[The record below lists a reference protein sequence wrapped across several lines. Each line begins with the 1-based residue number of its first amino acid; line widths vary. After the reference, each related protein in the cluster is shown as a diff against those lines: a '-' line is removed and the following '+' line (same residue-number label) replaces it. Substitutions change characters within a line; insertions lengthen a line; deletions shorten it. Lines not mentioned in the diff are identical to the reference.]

1 MAVQQD
7 GGAHGEGVRRCRARE
22 SSGAFFSSRSEF
34 FWGKIRAF
42 CPCVPPGAG
51 GHRHRASAA
60 LVPPLL
66 LCLCYCSRA
75 LSLSCVR
82 EVMMSVVHRL
92 TVGWL
97 VDHLSFINQCG
108 YEICDSFACPGGVTL
123 NTSVT
128 STEDCHG
135 SSTFVAT
142 SSSSSGPTHS
152 PENAIE
158 TEGKTAKMRYVFRE
172 EFFDISKPH
181 IVAPPEEQLCQG
193 CPEMSLT
200 EIKVSSNREERQE
213 GTKSGVE
220 DSVASAMKK
229 RKRKCLFN
237 QGELD
242 ALEYHSK
249 VRKLI
254 WEGTLRLVQE
264 GLKSGF
270 LHQRTAE
277 LSCRKNNVPVV
288 CGLAELCEMAKQ
300 FPAVNEGD
308 HQAVYVLEDETSSP
322 EQDLLSCVAEN
333 TSNHAK
339 IIVLMGQKYLVP
351 PKSSF
356 LLSDISCLQPLL
368 NYKKKYD
375 VIVIDP
381 PWENKSVKRSNR
393 YSHLSSWQIKQI
405 PVPTLA
411 APNCLVVTWVTNR
424 QKHLHF
430 VKDELY
436 PHWSVKTLAEWHW
449 VKITRAG
456 EFVLPLDSLH
466 KKPYEVL
473 VLGRVQG
480 DVKEALRKSE
490 GVLPIPE
497 HKLIVSTPCTLHSHK
512 PPLTAVLAEF
522 IKPDV
527 ECLELFARNLQPGW
541 TSWGNEV
548 LKFQHIDYFTLLQ
561 KEN

>member
-1 MAVQQD
+1 
-7 GGAHGEGVRRCRARE
+7 
-22 SSGAFFSSRSEF
+22 
-34 FWGKIRAF
+34 
-42 CPCVPPGAG
+42 
-51 GHRHRASAA
+51 
-60 LVPPLL
+60 
-66 LCLCYCSRA
+66 
-75 LSLSCVR
+75 
-82 EVMMSVVHRL
+82 MSVVHRL
-92 TVGWL
+92 TAGWL

-108 YEICDSFACPGGVTL
+108 YEICDSFAYTGGVTF

-128 STEDCHG
+128 STGDCLAT
-135 SSTFVAT
+135 SASAAT
-142 SSSSSGPTHS
+142 SSLRDDPIPGPGD
-152 PENAIE
+152 AIK
-158 TEGKTAKMRYVFRE
+158 TAGKTAKLRYVFRE

-181 IVAPPEEQLCQG
+181 IAAAPEEQLWQG
-193 CPEMSLT
+193 CPEVGLT
-200 EIKVSSNREERQE
+200 EIKVNS
-213 GTKSGVE
+213 
-220 DSVASAMKK
+220 
-229 RKRKCLFN
+229 
-237 QGELD
+237 
-242 ALEYHSK
+242 

-254 WEGTLRLVQE
+254 WEGTLHLVQE
-264 GLKSGF
+264 GLKCGF
-270 LHQRTAE
+270 LHRTTAE
-277 LSCRKNNVPVV
+277 LSCRKNVIPGHVG

-300 FPAVNEGD
+300 FPAVNESD
-308 HQAVYVLEDETSSP
+308 HQAVRALDDETSIP
-322 EQDLLSCVAEN
+322 EQDLLSCVTEN
-333 TSNHAK
+333 SSNCAK
-339 IIVLMGQKYLVP
+339 IVVLMGQKYLVP

-405 PVPTLA
+405 PVPALA

-424 QKHLHF
+424 QKHIRF

-480 DVKEALRKSE
+480 DVKEALRKPE
-490 GVLPIPE
+490 DVLPIPD
-497 HKLIVSTPCTLHSHK
+497 HKLIVSMPCSLHSHK

-548 LKFQHIDYFTLLQ
+548 LKFQHVDYFTLLQ
-561 KEN
+561 NEN

>member
-1 MAVQQD
+1 
-7 GGAHGEGVRRCRARE
+7 
-22 SSGAFFSSRSEF
+22 
-34 FWGKIRAF
+34 
-42 CPCVPPGAG
+42 
-51 GHRHRASAA
+51 
-60 LVPPLL
+60 
-66 LCLCYCSRA
+66 
-75 LSLSCVR
+75 
-82 EVMMSVVHRL
+82 MSVVHQL
-92 TVGWL
+92 TAGWL

-108 YEICDSFACPGGVTL
+108 YEICDSSAYPGGVAL
-123 NTSVT
+123 NTSVA
-128 STEDCHG
+128 SAEDCHAT
-135 SSTFVAT
+135 STFAAA
-142 SSSSSGPTHS
+142 SSSRESPIPGPV
-152 PENAIE
+152 IE
-158 TEGKTAKMRYVFRE
+158 TDGKPAKMRYVFRE
-172 EFFDISKPH
+172 EFFDVSKPR
-181 IVAPPEEQLCQG
+181 IAAPPEEQLCQG
-193 CPEMSLT
+193 CPEVSLI
-200 EIKVSSNREERQE
+200 EIKANSNREEHQE
-213 GTKSGVE
+213 GTKSG
-220 DSVASAMKK
+220 K
-229 RKRKCLFN
+229 RKRKCVFN

-254 WEGTLRLVQE
+254 WEGTLHLVQE
-264 GLKSGF
+264 GLRSGF
-270 LHQRTAE
+270 LHCATAE
-277 LSCRKNNVPVV
+277 LSCRKNIVPGNPG

-300 FPAVNEGD
+300 FPAVSESD
-308 HQAVYVLEDETSSP
+308 HQAVHVLDDETSIP
-322 EQDLLSCVAEN
+322 EQDLLSCVTEN
-333 TSNHAK
+333 SSNYAK
-339 IIVLMGQKYLVP
+339 IVVLMGQKYLVP

-393 YSHLSSWQIKQI
+393 YSYLSSWQIKQI
-405 PVPTLA
+405 PVPALA
-411 APNCLVVTWVTNR
+411 APDCLVVTWVTNR
-424 QKHLHF
+424 QKHLRF

-436 PHWSVKTLAEWHW
+436 PYWSVKTLAEWHW

-473 VLGRVQG
+473 VLGKVQG
-480 DVKEALRKSE
+480 DEKEALRKYDE
-490 GVLPIPE
+490 VLPVPE
-497 HKLIVSTPCTLHSHK
+497 HKLIVSIPCSLHSHK

-561 KEN
+561 NK

>member
-1 MAVQQD
+1 
-7 GGAHGEGVRRCRARE
+7 
-22 SSGAFFSSRSEF
+22 
-34 FWGKIRAF
+34 
-42 CPCVPPGAG
+42 
-51 GHRHRASAA
+51 
-60 LVPPLL
+60 
-66 LCLCYCSRA
+66 
-75 LSLSCVR
+75 
-82 EVMMSVVHRL
+82 MSVVHRL
-92 TVGWL
+92 TAGWL

-108 YEICDSFACPGGVTL
+108 YEICDSFAYPGDVAL

-128 STEDCHG
+128 SIGDSHAT
-135 SSTFVAT
+135 STSAAT
-142 SSSSSGPTHS
+142 SSSRHGPGN
-152 PENAIE
+152 EIG
-158 TEGKTAKMRYVFRE
+158 TEGKRAKKRYVFRE

-181 IVAPPEEQLCQG
+181 IAAAPKEPLWQG
-193 CPEMSLT
+193 CPEVCLT
-200 EIKVSSNREERQE
+200 E
-213 GTKSGVE
+213 
-220 DSVASAMKK
+220 K
-229 RKRKCLFN
+229 RKRKCAFN

-254 WEGTLRLVQE
+254 WEGTLHLVQE

-270 LHQRTAE
+270 LHHPTAE
-277 LSCRKNNVPVV
+277 LGCRKNVV
-288 CGLAELCEMAKQ
+288 SGHVGCGLAELCEMAKQ
-300 FPAVNEGD
+300 FPAVNESD
-308 HQAVYVLEDETSSP
+308 HPAVHVLNDEASIP
-322 EQDLLSCVAEN
+322 EQALLSCVTEN
-333 TSNHAK
+333 SSNCAK
-339 IIVLMGQKYLVP
+339 IVMLMGQKYLVP

-356 LLSDISCLQPLL
+356 LLSDISCLQSLL

-405 PVPTLA
+405 PVPALA

-430 VKDELY
+430 VKNELY

-490 GVLPIPE
+490 DVLPIPE
-497 HKLIVSTPCTLHSHK
+497 HKLIVSIPCSLHSHK
-512 PPLTAVLAEF
+512 PPLSAVLAEF
-522 IKPDV
+522 IRPDV

-561 KEN
+561 NE

>member
-1 MAVQQD
+1 
-7 GGAHGEGVRRCRARE
+7 
-22 SSGAFFSSRSEF
+22 
-34 FWGKIRAF
+34 
-42 CPCVPPGAG
+42 
-51 GHRHRASAA
+51 
-60 LVPPLL
+60 
-66 LCLCYCSRA
+66 
-75 LSLSCVR
+75 
-82 EVMMSVVHRL
+82 MSVVHRL

-108 YEICDSFACPGGVTL
+108 YEICDSFTCPDGVTL
-123 NTSVT
+123 STPVT
-128 STEDCHG
+128 STEGCRG

-142 SSSSSGPTHS
+142 FSSNSGPTHS
-152 PENAIE
+152 PEDATE
-158 TEGKTAKMRYVFRE
+158 TEGKTAKLKYVFRE
-172 EFFDISKPH
+172 EFFDMSKPH

-200 EIKVSSNREERQE
+200 EI
-213 GTKSGVE
+213 
-220 DSVASAMKK
+220 KK

-254 WEGTLRLVQE
+254 WEGTLHLVQE

-277 LSCRKNNVPVV
+277 RSCRKNNVPVV

-308 HQAVYVLEDETSSP
+308 HPAVYVLEEETSSP
-322 EQDLLSCVAEN
+322 EQDLLSCVTEN

-436 PHWSVKTLAEWHW
+436 PHWSVKILAEWHW

-480 DVKEALRKSE
+480 DVKEALRTSE

-497 HKLIVSTPCTLHSHK
+497 HKLIVSIPCTLHSHK

-548 LKFQHIDYFTLLQ
+548 LKFQHIDYFTLVQ
-561 KEN
+561 KE

>member
-1 MAVQQD
+1 
-7 GGAHGEGVRRCRARE
+7 
-22 SSGAFFSSRSEF
+22 
-34 FWGKIRAF
+34 
-42 CPCVPPGAG
+42 
-51 GHRHRASAA
+51 
-60 LVPPLL
+60 
-66 LCLCYCSRA
+66 
-75 LSLSCVR
+75 
-82 EVMMSVVHRL
+82 MSVVHRL
-92 TVGWL
+92 TAGWL

-108 YEICDSFACPGGVTL
+108 YEICDSFAYPGSVTL

-128 STEDCHG
+128 STGDCHAT
-135 SSTFVAT
+135 STFAAT
-142 SSSSSGPTHS
+142 FSSRGDPIPGS
-152 PENAIE
+152 AIE
-158 TEGKTAKMRYVFRE
+158 TEAKTGKTRYVFRE
-172 EFFDISKPH
+172 EFFDVSKPH
-181 IVAPPEEQLCQG
+181 IAAAPEEQLWQG
-193 CPEMSLT
+193 CPEVRVFFFHCLL
-200 EIKVSSNREERQE
+200 ILQ
-213 GTKSGVE
+213 
-220 DSVASAMKK
+220 K
-229 RKRKCLFN
+229 RKRKCVFN

-254 WEGTLRLVQE
+254 WEGTLHLVQE

-270 LHQRTAE
+270 LHHTTAE
-277 LSCRKNNVPVV
+277 LSCRKNVVPGHIG

-300 FPAVNEGD
+300 FSAVNESD
-308 HQAVYVLEDETSSP
+308 DQAVCVLDDETSTP
-322 EQDLLSCVAEN
+322 EQDLLSCVTEN
-333 TSNHAK
+333 SSNCAK
-339 IIVLMGQKYLVP
+339 IVVLLGQKYLVP

-405 PVPTLA
+405 PVPALA

-424 QKHLHF
+424 QKHLRF

-480 DVKEALRKSE
+480 DVKEVLRKSE
-490 GVLPIPE
+490 DVLPIPE
-497 HKLIVSTPCTLHSHK
+497 HKLIVSIPCSLHSHK

-548 LKFQHIDYFTLLQ
+548 LKFQHTDYFTLLQ
-561 KEN
+561 NE

>member
-1 MAVQQD
+1 
-7 GGAHGEGVRRCRARE
+7 
-22 SSGAFFSSRSEF
+22 
-34 FWGKIRAF
+34 
-42 CPCVPPGAG
+42 
-51 GHRHRASAA
+51 
-60 LVPPLL
+60 
-66 LCLCYCSRA
+66 
-75 LSLSCVR
+75 
-82 EVMMSVVHRL
+82 MSVIHRL
-92 TVGWL
+92 AAGWL

-108 YEICDSFACPGGVTL
+108 YEICDSFAYPGDATL
-123 NTSVT
+123 DTSVT
-128 STEDCHG
+128 SAGDYHAT
-135 SSTFVAT
+135 STFAAT
-142 SSSSSGPTHS
+142 SSSRDGPIPNLGHV
-152 PENAIE
+152 IE
-158 TEGKTAKMRYVFRE
+158 TEGKAAKTRYVFRE
-172 EFFDISKPH
+172 EFFDVSKPH
-181 IVAPPEEQLCQG
+181 IAVAPEKQLCQG
-193 CPEMSLT
+193 CPEVCLVGFFLSLW
-200 EIKVSSNREERQE
+200 SNMDFFFFFHCLLILQ
-213 GTKSGVE
+213 
-220 DSVASAMKK
+220 K
-229 RKRKCLFN
+229 RKRKCVFN

-254 WEGTLRLVQE
+254 CEGTLHLVKE

-270 LHQRTAE
+270 LHCATAE
-277 LSCRKNNVPVV
+277 LSCRKNFVPGHIG

-300 FPAVNEGD
+300 FPAVNESD
-308 HQAVYVLEDETSSP
+308 HQAVRVLDDETSIP
-322 EQDLLSCVAEN
+322 EQDLLSCVTEN
-333 TSNHAK
+333 SSNYAK
-339 IIVLMGQKYLVP
+339 IVVLMGQKYLVP

-356 LLSDISCLQPLL
+356 LLSDVSCLQPLL

-393 YSHLSSWQIKQI
+393 YSYLSSWQIKQI
-405 PVPTLA
+405 PVPALA

-424 QKHLHF
+424 QKHLRF

-449 VKITRAG
+449 VKITKAG

-480 DVKEALRKSE
+480 DMKEVLRKSE
-490 GVLPIPE
+490 DVLPVPE
-497 HKLIVSTPCTLHSHK
+497 HKLIVSVPCSLHSHK

-522 IKPDV
+522 IKSDV

-561 KEN
+561 NE

>member
-1 MAVQQD
+1 
-7 GGAHGEGVRRCRARE
+7 
-22 SSGAFFSSRSEF
+22 
-34 FWGKIRAF
+34 
-42 CPCVPPGAG
+42 
-51 GHRHRASAA
+51 
-60 LVPPLL
+60 
-66 LCLCYCSRA
+66 
-75 LSLSCVR
+75 
-82 EVMMSVVHRL
+82 MSVVHRL

-108 YEICDSFACPGGVTL
+108 YEICNSFAYPDGVAL

-128 STEDCHG
+128 STRDCHPT
-135 SSTFVAT
+135 STFAAT
-142 SSSSSGPTHS
+142 SSRDGPI
-152 PENAIE
+152 PGPGDAIE
-158 TEGKTAKMRYVFRE
+158 TEGRPARTRYVFRE
-172 EFFDISKPH
+172 EFFDVSKPH
-181 IVAPPEEQLCQG
+181 IAAAPEEQLWQG
-193 CPEMSLT
+193 CPEAIIFFFFHCLLF
-200 EIKVSSNREERQE
+200 VQ
-213 GTKSGVE
+213 
-220 DSVASAMKK
+220 K
-229 RKRKCLFN
+229 RKRKCVFN

-242 ALEYHSK
+242 ALQYHSK

-270 LHQRTAE
+270 LQRTIAE
-277 LSCRKNNVPVV
+277 PSCRKNAVPGCID

-300 FPAVNEGD
+300 FAAVNESD
-308 HQAVYVLEDETSSP
+308 HQAVHVLDDETSIP
-322 EQDLLSCVAEN
+322 EQDLLSCVTEN
-333 TSNHAK
+333 ISNCAK
-339 IIVLMGQKYLVP
+339 IVELMGQKYLVP

-368 NYKKKYD
+368 NYKKKYG

-381 PWENKSVKRSNR
+381 PWENKSVKRSSR
-393 YSHLSSWQIKQI
+393 YSYLSSCQIKQI
-405 PVPTLA
+405 PVPALA

-449 VKITRAG
+449 VKITGSG
-456 EFVLPLDSLH
+456 EFVFPLDSLH

-480 DVKEALRKSE
+480 DIKETLRKSE
-490 GVLPIPE
+490 DELPIPE
-497 HKLIVSTPCTLHSHK
+497 HKLIVSIPCSLHSHK
-512 PPLTAVLAEF
+512 PPLSVVLAEF
-522 IKPDV
+522 LKPDV

-548 LKFQHIDYFTLLQ
+548 LKFQRIDYFTVLQ
-561 KEN
+561 NG

>member
-1 MAVQQD
+1 
-7 GGAHGEGVRRCRARE
+7 
-22 SSGAFFSSRSEF
+22 
-34 FWGKIRAF
+34 
-42 CPCVPPGAG
+42 
-51 GHRHRASAA
+51 
-60 LVPPLL
+60 
-66 LCLCYCSRA
+66 
-75 LSLSCVR
+75 
-82 EVMMSVVHRL
+82 MSVVHRL
-92 TVGWL
+92 TEGWL

-108 YEICDSFACPGGVTL
+108 YELCDSFAHPGGVTC

-128 STEDCHG
+128 STEDCH
-135 SSTFVAT
+135 STTFAAT
-142 SSSSSGPTHS
+142 PSSSDGPIYS
-152 PENAIE
+152 PGDAIE
-158 TEGKTAKMRYVFRE
+158 TGGKTAKVRYVFRK

-181 IVAPPEEQLCQG
+181 IAAAPEEQLCQG
-193 CPEMSLT
+193 CPEVSL
-200 EIKVSSNREERQE
+200 IFFSPFSPSWNDMDLCVCFLLILQ
-213 GTKSGVE
+213 
-220 DSVASAMKK
+220 K
-229 RKRKCLFN
+229 RRRKCVFN

-254 WEGTLRLVQE
+254 WEGSLHLVQE

-270 LHQRTAE
+270 LHHTTAK
-277 LSCRKNNVPVV
+277 LSCRKNNVPQRIA

-300 FPAVNEGD
+300 FPAVNGSG
-308 HQAVYVLEDETSSP
+308 HQAVRVLEDETSSA
-322 EQDLLSCVAEN
+322 EQDLLSCVTEN
-333 TSNHAK
+333 SSNCAK

-356 LLSDISCLQPLL
+356 LLSDISYLQPLL

-393 YSHLSSWQIKQI
+393 YSHLSSWQVKQI
-405 PVPTLA
+405 PVPALA

-424 QKHLHF
+424 QKHLRF

-436 PHWSVKTLAEWHW
+436 PHWLVKTLAEWHW
-449 VKITRAG
+449 VKITTAG

-490 GVLPIPE
+490 AVLPIPE
-497 HKLIVSTPCTLHSHK
+497 HKLIVSIPCSLHSHK
-512 PPLTAVLAEF
+512 PPLA
-522 IKPDV
+522 
-527 ECLELFARNLQPGW
+527 GM
-541 TSWGNEV
+541 
-548 LKFQHIDYFTLLQ
+548 
-561 KEN
+561 

>member
-1 MAVQQD
+1 
-7 GGAHGEGVRRCRARE
+7 
-22 SSGAFFSSRSEF
+22 
-34 FWGKIRAF
+34 
-42 CPCVPPGAG
+42 
-51 GHRHRASAA
+51 
-60 LVPPLL
+60 
-66 LCLCYCSRA
+66 
-75 LSLSCVR
+75 
-82 EVMMSVVHRL
+82 MSVVHRL
-92 TVGWL
+92 AAGWL

-108 YEICDSFACPGGVTL
+108 YEICDPFAYPGGVTL

-128 STEDCHG
+128 SAGRFRAT
-135 SSTFVAT
+135 SAT
-142 SSSSSGPTHS
+142 SSSGDGPIPD
-152 PENAIE
+152 PEIVVEAQS
-158 TEGKTAKMRYVFRE
+158 KTAKPRYMFRE
-172 EFFDISKPH
+172 EFFDILKPH
-181 IVAPPEEQLCQG
+181 IAAAPEDQLWQG
-193 CPEMSLT
+193 CPGMNLT
-200 EIKVSSNREERQE
+200 EI
-213 GTKSGVE
+213 
-220 DSVASAMKK
+220 KK
-229 RKRKCLFN
+229 RKRKCVFN

-242 ALEYHSK
+242 ALEYHSN

-254 WEGTLRLVQE
+254 WEGTLHLVQE

-270 LHQRTAE
+270 LRCRAAE
-277 LSCRKNNVPVV
+277 PSCRKNVIPRHIV

-300 FPAVNEGD
+300 FPAVNESD
-308 HQAVYVLEDETSSP
+308 HQAVYVLGDETSIP
-322 EQDLLSCVAEN
+322 EQDLLSCVTEN
-333 TSNHAK
+333 SSNSAK
-339 IIVLMGQKYLVP
+339 IVVLMGQKYLVP

-405 PVPTLA
+405 PVPALA

-424 QKHLHF
+424 QKHLRF

-449 VKITRAG
+449 VKITRDG

-480 DVKEALRKSE
+480 DIKEASRKSE
-490 GVLPIPE
+490 EILPVPE
-497 HKLIVSTPCTLHSHK
+497 HKLIVSIPCSLHSHK
-512 PPLTAVLAEF
+512 PPLAAVLAEF

-561 KEN
+561 NK

>member
-1 MAVQQD
+1 
-7 GGAHGEGVRRCRARE
+7 
-22 SSGAFFSSRSEF
+22 
-34 FWGKIRAF
+34 
-42 CPCVPPGAG
+42 
-51 GHRHRASAA
+51 
-60 LVPPLL
+60 
-66 LCLCYCSRA
+66 
-75 LSLSCVR
+75 
-82 EVMMSVVHRL
+82 MSVVHRL
-92 TVGWL
+92 TAGWL
-97 VDHLSFINQCG
+97 LDHLSFINQCG
-108 YEICDSFACPGGVTL
+108 YEICDSFAYPGGVTL

-128 STEDCHG
+128 PTGDCHATC
-135 SSTFVAT
+135 TFAAT
-142 SSSSSGPTHS
+142 SSKDGPI
-152 PENAIE
+152 PGPGDQIE
-158 TEGKTAKMRYVFRE
+158 TEIKRAKMKYVFRE

-181 IVAPPEEQLCQG
+181 IAAAPEEQLWQG
-193 CPEMSLT
+193 CPEVRFLFHFLL
-200 EIKVSSNREERQE
+200 ILQ
-213 GTKSGVE
+213 
-220 DSVASAMKK
+220 K
-229 RKRKCLFN
+229 RKRKSVFN

-270 LHQRTAE
+270 LHHTMAE
-277 LSCRKNNVPVV
+277 LNFRKNIVPGHIG

-300 FPAVNEGD
+300 FPDVNESD
-308 HQAVYVLEDETSSP
+308 HQAVHVLDNEISIP
-322 EQDLLSCVAEN
+322 EQDLLSCVTEN
-333 TSNHAK
+333 SSNCAK
-339 IIVLMGQKYLVP
+339 IVVLMGQKYLVP

-381 PWENKSVKRSNR
+381 PWENKSIKRSNR

-405 PVPTLA
+405 PIPALA
-411 APNCLVVTWVTNR
+411 VPNCLVVTWVTNR
-424 QKHLHF
+424 QKHLRF

-473 VLGRVQG
+473 VLGRLQG
-480 DVKEALRKSE
+480 NVKEALRKSE
-490 GVLPIPE
+490 DVLPIPE
-497 HKLIVSTPCTLHSHK
+497 HKLIVSIPCSLHSHK

-522 IKPDV
+522 VKPDV

-548 LKFQHIDYFTLLQ
+548 LKFQHTDYFTLLQ
-561 KEN
+561 NE

>member
-1 MAVQQD
+1 
-7 GGAHGEGVRRCRARE
+7 
-22 SSGAFFSSRSEF
+22 
-34 FWGKIRAF
+34 
-42 CPCVPPGAG
+42 
-51 GHRHRASAA
+51 
-60 LVPPLL
+60 
-66 LCLCYCSRA
+66 
-75 LSLSCVR
+75 
-82 EVMMSVVHRL
+82 MSVVHRL

-108 YEICDSFACPGGVTL
+108 YEICGSFAHPGGVTP
-123 NTSVT
+123 NISAT
-128 STEDCHG
+128 STEDYD
-135 SSTFVAT
+135 SISAFAAT
-142 SSSSSGPTHS
+142 PSSSDGPS
-152 PENAIE
+152 YGPGSAVE
-158 TEGKTAKMRYVFRE
+158 TEGKKEKTRYVFRE

-181 IVAPPEEQLCQG
+181 IAAAPEEQLCQG
-193 CPEMSLT
+193 CPEVCLT
-200 EIKVSSNREERQE
+200 YGFCCCWFLLILQKC
-213 GTKSGVE
+213 
-220 DSVASAMKK
+220 
-229 RKRKCLFN
+229 KRKCGFN

-254 WEGTLRLVQE
+254 WKGTLDLVQE

-270 LHQRTAE
+270 LHHTTAK
-277 LSCRKNNVPVV
+277 LSCRKNNVPQCIV

-300 FPAVNEGD
+300 FPAVNESD
-308 HQAVYVLEDETSSP
+308 HQSVHVLEGETSSA
-322 EQDLLSCVAEN
+322 EQDLLSCVVEN
-333 TSNHAK
+333 SSNCAK

-351 PKSSF
+351 PRSSF

-393 YSHLSSWQIKQI
+393 YSYLSSWQIKQI
-405 PVPTLA
+405 PVPALA

-424 QKHLHF
+424 QKHLRF

-449 VKITRAG
+449 VKITTAG

-473 VLGRVQG
+473 ILGRVQG

-490 GVLPIPE
+490 GVHPIPE
-497 HKLIVSTPCTLHSHK
+497 HQLIVSIPCSLHSHK
-512 PPLTAVLAEF
+512 PPLAAVLAEF

-548 LKFQHIDYFTLLQ
+548 LKFQHIDYFTLL
-561 KEN
+561 ENE

>member
-1 MAVQQD
+1 
-7 GGAHGEGVRRCRARE
+7 
-22 SSGAFFSSRSEF
+22 
-34 FWGKIRAF
+34 
-42 CPCVPPGAG
+42 
-51 GHRHRASAA
+51 
-60 LVPPLL
+60 
-66 LCLCYCSRA
+66 
-75 LSLSCVR
+75 
-82 EVMMSVVHRL
+82 MSVVHCV
-92 TVGWL
+92 TEGWL
-97 VDHLSFINQCG
+97 VDHLSFINRCG
-108 YEICDSFACPGGVTL
+108 YELWDSSAHPAAVTR
-123 NTSVT
+123 SAAVT
-128 STEDCHG
+128 PAADCHG
-135 SSTFVAT
+135 TSAFAAT
-142 SSSSSGPTHS
+142 SSSSHGP
-152 PENAIE
+152 PYGPGDAIE
-158 TEGKTAKMRYVFRE
+158 TEGKSTKMRYVFRE
-172 EFFDISKPH
+172 EFFDISEPH
-181 IVAPPEEQLCQG
+181 IAAAPEERLCQA
-193 CPEMSLT
+193 CSEVALT
-200 EIKVSSNREERQE
+200 AIKANSNREEHQE
-213 GTKSGVE
+213 GAKSDTG
-220 DSVASAMKK
+220 DSVASARKK
-229 RKRKCLFN
+229 RKRKCVFN
-237 QGELD
+237 QGEVD

-249 VRKLI
+249 IRKLI
-254 WEGTLRLVQE
+254 WEGTLHLVQE

-270 LHQRTAE
+270 LRPTAGF
-277 LSCRKNNVPVV
+277 SCRKNDVPGHII

-300 FPAVNEGD
+300 FPAVNESD
-308 HQAVYVLEDETSSP
+308 HQAVHVLEDGTSSP
-322 EQDLLSCVAEN
+322 EQDLLSCVTEN
-333 TSNHAK
+333 SSNHTK

-393 YSHLSSWQIKQI
+393 YCHLSPWQIKQI
-405 PVPTLA
+405 PVPALA

-430 VKDELY
+430 LKDELY

-449 VKITRAG
+449 VKITKAG

-480 DVKEALRKSE
+480 DVKETLRKSE

-497 HKLIVSTPCTLHSHK
+497 HKLIVSIPCSLHSHK
-512 PPLTAVLAEF
+512 PPLAAVLAEF
-522 IKPDV
+522 VKPDV

-561 KEN
+561 NE

>member
-1 MAVQQD
+1 
-7 GGAHGEGVRRCRARE
+7 
-22 SSGAFFSSRSEF
+22 
-34 FWGKIRAF
+34 
-42 CPCVPPGAG
+42 
-51 GHRHRASAA
+51 
-60 LVPPLL
+60 
-66 LCLCYCSRA
+66 
-75 LSLSCVR
+75 
-82 EVMMSVVHRL
+82 MSVVHRL
-92 TVGWL
+92 TEGWL

-108 YEICDSFACPGGVTL
+108 YEICDSFAHPGGVTQ

-128 STEDCHG
+128 STEDCH
-135 SSTFVAT
+135 SISAFAAT
-142 SSSSSGPTHS
+142 PSSSDGP
-152 PENAIE
+152 PYGPGDARE
-158 TEGKTAKMRYVFRE
+158 TEGKRTKMRYVFRD

-181 IVAPPEEQLCQG
+181 IAAAPEEQLCQG
-193 CPEMSLT
+193 YVCYFSLLFHCGM
-200 EIKVSSNREERQE
+200 IRIFCCCFLLILQ
-213 GTKSGVE
+213 
-220 DSVASAMKK
+220 K
-229 RKRKCLFN
+229 RKRKCVFN

-249 VRKLI
+249 VRNLI
-254 WEGTLRLVQE
+254 WEGTLHLVQE

-270 LHQRTAE
+270 LHHTTAKF
-277 LSCRKNNVPVV
+277 SCRKNNVPQHIV

-300 FPAVNEGD
+300 FPAVNESD
-308 HQAVYVLEDETSSP
+308 HQAICVLEEEASSA
-322 EQDLLSCVAEN
+322 EQDLLSCVMEN
-333 TSNHAK
+333 SSNCAK

-405 PVPTLA
+405 PVPALA
-411 APNCLVVTWVTNR
+411 APNCLVVMWVTNR
-424 QKHLHF
+424 QKHLRF

-449 VKITRAG
+449 VKITTTG

-480 DVKEALRKSE
+480 DVKEALRKSDD
-490 GVLPIPE
+490 VLPIPE
-497 HKLIVSTPCTLHSHK
+497 HQLIVSIPCSLHSHK
-512 PPLTAVLAEF
+512 PPLAAVLAEF

-548 LKFQHIDYFTLLQ
+548 LKFQHVDYFTLLQ
-561 KEN
+561 NE

>member
-1 MAVQQD
+1 
-7 GGAHGEGVRRCRARE
+7 
-22 SSGAFFSSRSEF
+22 
-34 FWGKIRAF
+34 
-42 CPCVPPGAG
+42 
-51 GHRHRASAA
+51 
-60 LVPPLL
+60 
-66 LCLCYCSRA
+66 
-75 LSLSCVR
+75 
-82 EVMMSVVHRL
+82 MSVVHRL
-92 TVGWL
+92 TAGWL

-108 YEICDSFACPGGVTL
+108 YEISDSFAHPGGVTYS
-123 NTSVT
+123 TSVT
-128 STEDCHG
+128 STEDCH
-135 SSTFVAT
+135 SVSTFAAT
-142 SSSSSGPTHS
+142 PSSSDGSPYGPGD
-152 PENAIE
+152 AIE
-158 TEGKTAKMRYVFRE
+158 TEGKRARMRYVFRE
-172 EFFDISKPH
+172 EFFDVSKPH
-181 IVAPPEEQLCQG
+181 IPAAPEEQLCQG
-193 CPEMSLT
+193 CPE
-200 EIKVSSNREERQE
+200 VSIFFSFCCCFLLILQ
-213 GTKSGVE
+213 
-220 DSVASAMKK
+220 K
-229 RKRKCLFN
+229 RKRKCVFN

-254 WEGTLRLVQE
+254 WEGTLHLVQE

-270 LHQRTAE
+270 LHHSTAK
-277 LSCRKNNVPVV
+277 LSCRKNNVPQHIV

-300 FPAVNEGD
+300 FPSVNESD
-308 HQAVYVLEDETSSP
+308 HQAVYVLEEETSSA
-322 EQDLLSCVAEN
+322 EQDLLSCVTEN
-333 TSNHAK
+333 SSNCAK

-405 PVPTLA
+405 PVPALA

-424 QKHLHF
+424 QKHLRF

-449 VKITRAG
+449 VKITTAG

-497 HKLIVSTPCTLHSHK
+497 HQLIVSIPCNLHSHK
-512 PPLTAVLAEF
+512 PPLAAVLAEF

-548 LKFQHIDYFTLLQ
+548 LKFQHIDYFTLVQ
-561 KEN
+561 NE

>member
-1 MAVQQD
+1 
-7 GGAHGEGVRRCRARE
+7 
-22 SSGAFFSSRSEF
+22 
-34 FWGKIRAF
+34 
-42 CPCVPPGAG
+42 
-51 GHRHRASAA
+51 
-60 LVPPLL
+60 
-66 LCLCYCSRA
+66 
-75 LSLSCVR
+75 
-82 EVMMSVVHRL
+82 MSVVHRL
-92 TVGWL
+92 TAGWL

-108 YEICDSFACPGGVTL
+108 YEVCDSFTYPGGVSFTA
-123 NTSVT
+123 SVT
-128 STEDCHG
+128 SVGDCHA
-135 SSTFVAT
+135 STFAAA
-142 SSSSSGPTHS
+142 SSLRDGPTHGLGDV
-152 PENAIE
+152 IE
-158 TEGKTAKMRYVFRE
+158 TEGKTATKRYVFRE
-172 EFFDISKPH
+172 EFFDIFKPH
-181 IVAPPEEQLCQG
+181 IAGGPEEQLWQG
-193 CPEMSLT
+193 YPEVSLKEVT
-200 EIKVSSNREERQE
+200 
-213 GTKSGVE
+213 
-220 DSVASAMKK
+220 K
-229 RKRKCLFN
+229 RKRKCVFN

-270 LHQRTAE
+270 LHRATAE
-277 LSCRKNNVPVV
+277 LSCRKNVVPGHIS
-288 CGLAELCEMAKQ
+288 CGLAGLCEMAKQ
-300 FPAVNEGD
+300 LPAVDESN
-308 HQAVYVLEDETSSP
+308 HQAVHLLDDEASVP
-322 EQDLLSCVAEN
+322 EQDLLSCVTEN
-333 TSNHAK
+333 SSSSAK
-339 IIVLMGQKYLVP
+339 IVVLMGQKYLVP

-393 YSHLSSWQIKQI
+393 YSYLSSWQIKQI
-405 PVPTLA
+405 PVRALA
-411 APNCLVVTWVTNR
+411 ASNCLVVTWVTNR
-424 QKHLHF
+424 QKHLRF

-449 VKITRAG
+449 VKITRTG

-473 VLGRVQG
+473 ILGRVQG

-490 GVLPIPE
+490 DVLPIPE
-497 HKLIVSTPCTLHSHK
+497 HKLIVSIPCSLHSHK

-561 KEN
+561 NE

>member
-1 MAVQQD
+1 
-7 GGAHGEGVRRCRARE
+7 
-22 SSGAFFSSRSEF
+22 
-34 FWGKIRAF
+34 
-42 CPCVPPGAG
+42 
-51 GHRHRASAA
+51 
-60 LVPPLL
+60 
-66 LCLCYCSRA
+66 
-75 LSLSCVR
+75 
-82 EVMMSVVHRL
+82 MSVVHRL
-92 TVGWL
+92 TAGWL

-108 YEICDSFACPGGVTL
+108 YDICDSCAYPGGVTL
-123 NTSVT
+123 NTSVACVGGCCAT
-128 STEDCHG
+128 ST
-135 SSTFVAT
+135 FAAT
-142 SSSSSGPTHS
+142 SSSRDGPI
-152 PENAIE
+152 PGPANLIE
-158 TEGKTAKMRYVFRE
+158 TEGETSKKRYVFRK
-172 EFFDISKPH
+172 EFFDVSKPH
-181 IVAPPEEQLCQG
+181 IAAAPEEQLWQG
-193 CPEMSLT
+193 CPEVGLT
-200 EIKVSSNREERQE
+200 
-213 GTKSGVE
+213 
-220 DSVASAMKK
+220 KK
-229 RKRKCLFN
+229 RKRKCVFN

-254 WEGTLRLVQE
+254 WEGTLHLVQE

-270 LHQRTAE
+270 LHCTAAE
-277 LSCRKNNVPVV
+277 LSCRKNVVPGHIG
-288 CGLAELCEMAKQ
+288 CDLAELCEMAKQ
-300 FPAVNEGD
+300 LPAVNESD
-308 HQAVYVLEDETSSP
+308 HQAVHLLDDETSMS
-322 EQDLLSCVAEN
+322 EQDLLSCVTEN
-333 TSNHAK
+333 SSNSAK
-339 IIVLMGQKYLVP
+339 IVVLMGQKYLVP

-393 YSHLSSWQIKQI
+393 YSYLSSWQIKQI
-405 PVPTLA
+405 PVPALA
-411 APNCLVVTWVTNR
+411 APDCLVVIWVTNR
-424 QKHLHF
+424 QKHLRF

-480 DVKEALRKSE
+480 EVKEALRKPE
-490 GVLPIPE
+490 DVLPIPE
-497 HKLIVSTPCTLHSHK
+497 HKLIVSIPCSLHSHK

-561 KEN
+561 NE

>member
-1 MAVQQD
+1 
-7 GGAHGEGVRRCRARE
+7 
-22 SSGAFFSSRSEF
+22 
-34 FWGKIRAF
+34 
-42 CPCVPPGAG
+42 
-51 GHRHRASAA
+51 
-60 LVPPLL
+60 
-66 LCLCYCSRA
+66 
-75 LSLSCVR
+75 
-82 EVMMSVVHRL
+82 MSVVHRL
-92 TVGWL
+92 TEGWL

-108 YEICDSFACPGGVTL
+108 YEICDSLAHPGNVTH

-128 STEDCHG
+128 STEDCH
-135 SSTFVAT
+135 SISAFAAT
-142 SSSSSGPTHS
+142 LSSSNGPS
-152 PENAIE
+152 YGLGDVIE
-158 TEGKTAKMRYVFRE
+158 TEGKRAKMRYVFRE

-181 IVAPPEEQLCQG
+181 IAAASEEQLCQG
-193 CPEMSLT
+193 CPEVSLT
-200 EIKVSSNREERQE
+200 EIKANSKREEYQDGAKRDT
-213 GTKSGVE
+213 G
-220 DSVASAMKK
+220 DSLATARKK

-254 WEGTLRLVQE
+254 WEGTLHLVQE

-270 LHQRTAE
+270 LHRTAAK
-277 LSCRKNNVPVV
+277 LSCRKNSVPQCIV

-300 FPAVNEGD
+300 FPAVDESD
-308 HQAVYVLEDETSSP
+308 HQAVHVLEEETFSAD
-322 EQDLLSCVAEN
+322 QDLLSCVTEN
-333 TSNHAK
+333 SSNCAK
-339 IIVLMGQKYLVP
+339 IVMLMGQKYLVP

-368 NYKKKYD
+368 NYKKRYD

-393 YSHLSSWQIKQI
+393 YSYLSSWQIKKI
-405 PVPTLA
+405 PLPALA

-424 QKHLHF
+424 QKHLRF

-449 VKITRAG
+449 VKITTTG

-473 VLGRVQG
+473 ILGRVQG

-497 HKLIVSTPCTLHSHK
+497 HQLIVSIPCSLHSHK
-512 PPLTAVLAEF
+512 PPLAAVLAEF

-561 KEN
+561 NEN

>member
-1 MAVQQD
+1 
-7 GGAHGEGVRRCRARE
+7 
-22 SSGAFFSSRSEF
+22 
-34 FWGKIRAF
+34 
-42 CPCVPPGAG
+42 
-51 GHRHRASAA
+51 
-60 LVPPLL
+60 
-66 LCLCYCSRA
+66 
-75 LSLSCVR
+75 
-82 EVMMSVVHRL
+82 MSVVHRL

-123 NTSVT
+123 NTSVR

-152 PENAIE
+152 PEDAIE

-200 EIKVSSNREERQE
+200 EIKVCLIFFFPCRIIWIFFFFHCLLILQ
-213 GTKSGVE
+213 
-220 DSVASAMKK
+220 K

-254 WEGTLRLVQE
+254 WEGTLHLVQE

-308 HQAVYVLEDETSSP
+308 HRAVYVLEDETSSP

-333 TSNHAK
+333 ASNHAK

-356 LLSDISCLQPLL
+356 LLSDISCLQFFF
-368 NYKKKYD
+368 YKKKYD

-456 EFVLPLDSLH
+456 EFVLPLNSLH

-480 DVKEALRKSE
+480 DVKEALRTSE

-561 KEN
+561 KE

>member
-1 MAVQQD
+1 
-7 GGAHGEGVRRCRARE
+7 
-22 SSGAFFSSRSEF
+22 
-34 FWGKIRAF
+34 
-42 CPCVPPGAG
+42 
-51 GHRHRASAA
+51 
-60 LVPPLL
+60 
-66 LCLCYCSRA
+66 
-75 LSLSCVR
+75 
-82 EVMMSVVHRL
+82 MMSVVHQL
-92 TVGWL
+92 AAGWL

-108 YEICDSFACPGGVTL
+108 YEICDDSFAYPGGVTL
-123 NTSVT
+123 DTAVT
-128 STEDCHG
+128 ATGDCHAT
-135 SSTFVAT
+135 SAFAAT
-142 SSSSSGPTHS
+142 SSSRDGRGPGDT
-152 PENAIE
+152 IE
-158 TEGKTAKMRYVFRE
+158 TERKTAKARYMFRE

-181 IVAPPEEQLCQG
+181 IAAALEEQLWQG
-193 CPEMSLT
+193 YPEVNLT
-200 EIKVSSNREERQE
+200 EVKANSNREEHQE
-213 GTKSGVE
+213 GTKSDIG
-220 DSVASAMKK
+220 DSVASARKK
-229 RKRKCLFN
+229 LKRKCVFN

-254 WEGTLRLVQE
+254 WEGTLHLVQE

-270 LHQRTAE
+270 LHPTTEE
-277 LSCRKNNVPVV
+277 LSCRKNVVPGHIG

-300 FPAVNEGD
+300 FPAVNESD
-308 HQAVYVLEDETSSP
+308 HQPVHVLDDETAIP
-322 EQDLLSCVAEN
+322 EQDLLSCVTEN
-333 TSNHAK
+333 SSNCAK
-339 IIVLMGQKYLVP
+339 TVVLMGQKYLVP

-356 LLSDISCLQPLL
+356 LLSDISRLQPLL

-393 YSHLSSWQIKQI
+393 YSYLSSWQIKQI
-405 PVPTLA
+405 PVPALA
-411 APNCLVVTWVTNR
+411 APNCLVVMWVTNR
-424 QKHLHF
+424 QKHLRF

-480 DVKEALRKSE
+480 DLKEAFRKSE
-490 GVLPIPE
+490 DVLPVPE
-497 HKLIVSTPCTLHSHK
+497 HKLIVSIPCSLHSHK

-548 LKFQHIDYFTLLQ
+548 LKFQHVDYFTLLQ
-561 KEN
+561 NEN

>member
-1 MAVQQD
+1 
-7 GGAHGEGVRRCRARE
+7 
-22 SSGAFFSSRSEF
+22 
-34 FWGKIRAF
+34 
-42 CPCVPPGAG
+42 
-51 GHRHRASAA
+51 
-60 LVPPLL
+60 
-66 LCLCYCSRA
+66 
-75 LSLSCVR
+75 
-82 EVMMSVVHRL
+82 MSVVHRL
-92 TVGWL
+92 TAGWL
-97 VDHLSFINQCG
+97 VDHLAFINQCG
-108 YEICDSFACPGGVTL
+108 YEICGSFAHPGGVTRS
-123 NTSVT
+123 TSVT
-128 STEDCHG
+128 STEDCHRI
-135 SSTFVAT
+135 STFAAT
-142 SSSSSGPTHS
+142 SSSNDGPTDHS
-152 PENAIE
+152 GDAIE

-172 EFFDISKPH
+172 EFFDISEPH
-181 IVAPPEEQLCQG
+181 IAAAPEEQLSQG
-193 CPEMSLT
+193 CPE
-200 EIKVSSNREERQE
+200 VSMFDYFFFLFHHGMVWIFFVCFFFFQILQ
-213 GTKSGVE
+213 KH
-220 DSVASAMKK
+220 
-229 RKRKCLFN
+229 KRKCIFN

-254 WEGTLRLVQE
+254 WEGTLQLVQE
-264 GLKSGF
+264 GFKSGF
-270 LHQRTAE
+270 LHHATAK
-277 LSCRKNNVPVV
+277 LSCRKNNVPQHVV

-300 FPAVNEGD
+300 FPAVNESD
-308 HQAVYVLEDETSSP
+308 HHAVHVLEDETSGA
-322 EQDLLSCVAEN
+322 EQDLLSHVMEN
-333 TSNHAK
+333 SSNCAK

-405 PVPTLA
+405 PVPALA

-424 QKHLHF
+424 QKHLRF

-449 VKITRAG
+449 VKITTAG

-480 DVKEALRKSE
+480 GVKEALRKFE

-497 HKLIVSTPCTLHSHK
+497 HQLIVSIPCSLHSHK
-512 PPLTAVLAEF
+512 PPLAAVLAEF

-561 KEN
+561 KE